1 MYGHTPAG
9 AVEEWKKATA
19 WDKAVFPRPQHCV
32 SIVGAQMSLK
42 QQNSYS
48 QSEILMG
55 KLRTVLCTIILLIQ
69 KSRAAWA

>member
-1 MYGHTPAG
+1 MYGLALAG
-9 AVEEWKKATA
+9 LAEERKKANA
-19 WDKAVFPRPQHCV
+19 WDKAVFRRPQHYV

-55 KLRTVLCTIILLIQ
+55 KLHTVLCTIILLIQ

>member
-1 MYGHTPAG
+1 MYGLALAG
-9 AVEEWKKATA
+9 PVEERKEATA
-19 WDKAVFPRPQHCV
+19 WAKAVFRRPQHCV

-48 QSEILMG
+48 QSEILVG
-55 KLRTVLCTIILLIQ
+55 KLHTVLCTIILLIQ